1 MRENKHQIKDHILW
15 MSLADKMIHILDIIK
30 ARYDGNINEQQVLY
44 MIKNEIQL
52 PSIVKT
58 LLNFFVVALMKT
70 PNFPIDHVVKS
81 ARIHRKDLLDDYLE
95 LIDIKSLDY
104 TTKKTTDMTNK
115 IERKNF
121 SISKALLGKNKI
133 VTFTHSGVSYTYD
146 HDAVYD
152 RCREAL
158 NDPKRSNSFPKYG
171 TYTTSHGVP
180 VFIIDKA
187 SDLICTSFF

>member
-1 MRENKHQIKDHILW
+1 MIENKHQIKDHILW
-15 MSLADKMIHILDIIK
+15 MSIADKMIHVLDIIK
-30 ARYDGNINEQQVLY
+30 ARHDGNINEQQVLL
-44 MIKNEIQL
+44 MIEREIEL
-52 PSIVKT
+52 PNIVKT
-58 LLNFFVVALMKT
+58 LLNFFVISLMNN
-70 PNFPIDHVVKS
+70 PNFQIDHFLTS
-81 ARIHRKDLLDDYLE
+81 ARVHRKDLLDDYLE
-95 LIDIKSLDY
+95 LIDINSLDF
-104 TTKKTTDMTNK
+104 TNKKPTDMTNT

-180 VFIIDKA
+180 VFITDKA
-187 SDLICTSFF
+187 SDLIKAA